1 MVLLLLKSFN
11 MEDIFEISV
20 EDLDLIKQLI
30 EITSQKGIIPLDNFI
45 RVGSLYEK
53 IVNVISKIDYP
64 VSD

>member
-1 MVLLLLKSFN
+1 

-30 EITSQKGIIPLDNFI
+30 EIASQKGIIPLDNFI
-45 RVGSLYEK
+45 QVGSLYEK
-53 IVNVISKIDYP
+53 IVNVISKIDYT